1 MLFSRA
7 RRINGSMDSADE
19 EGLGRV
25 MRPSNQRQGAE
36 ESLGQGEYDESQ
48 ARQSFQ
54 DALREWRSAGK
65 RGNDGEWRPRD
76 WRIWESVQ
84 CLGKEAKS
92 ESGVSV

>member
-25 MRPSNQRQGAE
+25 MLPSHQRQGAE

-65 RGNDGEWRPRD
+65 RGNGGEAMPSGWFVGDGGYGRAC
-76 WRIWESVQ
+76 SVWQ
-84 CLGKEAKS
+84 RGAI
-92 ESGVSV
+92 